1 MAEPSTPLQT
11 PLADSAAPHWFYTAV
26 TAAILL
32 GLIRLGR
39 EFLVPLVVATLLFV
53 LALAITERIM
63 SLTIAGW
70 TPPKWIARLFAVASV
85 FLGFLALGTVASN
98 QAGAI
103 AQAAPHYAERF
114 RALADKATDLL
125 GVGIAAVLQRAVA
138 GVDIGALLSHAL
150 TSVSGALGAVVLV
163 LLYVSF
169 MAAEHGAFRVKLQ
182 RLCADE
188 ARVDHLARV
197 LRSISARVQ
206 NYMWISTLTSAMSA
220 VAAFVVLKSVGVD
233 FAGTIAL
240 IVFVA
245 RFIPSI
251 GSIIAVAA
259 ASLMALL
266 QFDTIAPFL
275 AVLVVYGGVD
285 AIIGLVIQPT
295 IQGKAL
301 NLSPLMGMV
310 SVAFWAFMWGT
321 VGAFIA
327 VPMTVAVMIIFAEF
341 PHLRPFAVLFS
352 SDGELPDAYRSEMP
366 DNAPFD
372 PGRAQAAETAATLL
386 ASRPRS

>member
-1 MAEPSTPLQT
+1 MEHQMAEPSTPSRP
-11 PLADSAAPHWFYTAV
+11 PLADSAAARWFYFAV
-26 TAAILL
+26 TFAILL

-39 EFLVPLVVATLLFV
+39 EFLVPLVVAILLFT

-63 SLTIAGW
+63 SLTIVGW
-70 TPPKWIARLFAVASV
+70 KPPKWLARLLAVASV

-114 RALADKATDLL
+114 RALADRAADLL
-125 GVGIAAVLQRAVA
+125 GVEFASAVQRAVA
-138 GVDIGALLSHAL
+138 GVDIGALLSSIM

-169 MAAEHGAFRVKLQ
+169 MAAEHAAFRDKL
-182 RLCADE
+182 RRVCADE
-188 ARVDHLARV
+188 AGADHLARV
-197 LRSISARVQ
+197 LRSISTRVQ
-206 NYMWISTLTSAMSA
+206 NYMWISTLTSAISA
-220 VAAFVVLKSVGVD
+220 VAAFAILKSLGVD
-233 FAGTIAL
+233 FAVTLAL

-275 AVLVVYGGVD
+275 IVLVVYGGVD
-285 AIIGLVIQPT
+285 AIIGFVI
-295 IQGKAL
+295 
-301 NLSPLMGMV
+301 
-310 SVAFWAFMWGT
+310 
-321 VGAFIA
+321 
-327 VPMTVAVMIIFAEF
+327 
-341 PHLRPFAVLFS
+341 
-352 SDGELPDAYRSEMP
+352 
-366 DNAPFD
+366 
-372 PGRAQAAETAATLL
+372 
-386 ASRPRS
+386 

>member
-1 MAEPSTPLQT
+1 MEHQMAEPSTPSRS
-11 PLADSAAPHWFYTAV
+11 PLADSAAARWFYFVV
-26 TAAILL
+26 TFAILL

-39 EFLVPLVVATLLFV
+39 EFLVPLVVAILLFT

-63 SLTIAGW
+63 SLTIVGW
-70 TPPKWIARLFAVASV
+70 KPPKWLARLLAVASV

-114 RALADKATDLL
+114 RALADRAADLL
-125 GVGIAAVLQRAVA
+125 GVEFASAVQRAVV
-138 GVDIGALLSHAL
+138 GVDIGALLSSVM

-169 MAAEHGAFRVKLQ
+169 MAAEHAAFRDKL
-182 RLCADE
+182 RRVCADE
-188 ARVDHLARV
+188 AGADHLARV
-197 LRSISARVQ
+197 LRSISTRVQ
-206 NYMWISTLTSAMSA
+206 NYMWISTLTSAISA
-220 VAAFVVLKSVGVD
+220 VAAFAILKSLGVD
-233 FAGTIAL
+233 FAVTLAL

-251 GSIIAVAA
+251 GSIIAVSA

-275 AVLVVYGGVD
+275 IVLVVYGGVD
-285 AIIGLVIQPT
+285 AIIGFVIQPT

-310 SVAFWAFMWGT
+310 SVAFWGFMWGT
-321 VGAFIA
+321 AGAFLA
-327 VPMTVAVMIIFAEF
+327 VPMTVATMIVCAEF
-341 PHLRPFAVLFS
+341 PPLRPLAILLS
-352 SDGELPDAYRSEMP
+352 SDGALPNAGGSER
-366 DNAPFD
+366 
-372 PGRAQAAETAATLL
+372 GRT
-386 ASRPRS
+386 P